1 MKPLRILLTNDDGIA
16 APGLAILRAA
26 LAEIG
31 EVFVVAPERPRSAIG
46 HAVTLHKPLRLTEV
60 TLEDGA
66 GAWSSNGTPTDCVSL
81 AYDVVMEGRV
91 DLAFA
96 GINDGANL
104 GWDITYSGTVMAAM
118 EAAIL
123 GMPAIAVSVAAEDRP
138 AQHYGPA
145 AAFSVELARKV
156 VSRGLAR
163 HMLLNVN
170 VPDMPQCAVRGVAVT
185 SQGRREYT
193 DRIAVRNDPRDK
205 PYYWL
210 AGALK
215 DGCDEEGSDIRA
227 VRDGYVSVTPIEI
240 DMTAEAALPQLRD
253 WWSPGA
259 GHGPRRSK

>member
-1 MKPLRILLTNDDGIA
+1 MTPLRILLTNDDGIA
-16 APGLAILRAA
+16 APGLAVLRAA
-26 LAEIG
+26 LADIG
-31 EVFVVAPERPRSAIG
+31 EVFTVAPERPRSAIG
-46 HAVTLHKPLRLTEV
+46 HAVTLHKPLRLAEV

-66 GAWSSNGTPTDCVSL
+66 DAWSSNGTPTDCVSL
-81 AYDVVMEGRV
+81 AYDVVMEGRA

-123 GMPAIAVSVAAEDRP
+123 GVPAIAVSVAVDERP
-138 AQHYGPA
+138 ASHYAPA
-145 AAFSVELARKV
+145 AAFSVALARKV
-156 VSRGLAR
+156 IAHGLPR
-163 HMLLNVN
+163 HSLLNVN
-170 VPDMPQCAVRGVAVT
+170 VPDLPEGELRGVAVT
-185 SQGRREYT
+185 SQGRREYI

-215 DGCDEEGSDIRA
+215 DGRGDEGSDIRA

-240 DMTAEAALPQLRD
+240 DMTAEAVLPKLRE
-253 WWSPGA
+253 WWPAASSLGSR
-259 GHGPRRSK
+259 GPR